1 MMSMNKEEA
10 LKIIEKIKSFDNGI
24 EWDNDNEYW
33 SLKDET
39 YDMILKLVRYT
50 EEILN
55 VIK

>member
-1 MMSMNKEEA
+1 MNKEEV

-24 EWDNDNEYW
+24 EWDNDNGHW
-33 SLKDET
+33 SLEDET
-39 YDMILKLVRYT
+39 YDMILKLIRYT